1 MIDTEWLDKPGQVRQ
16 GEELDAARLEQYL
29 RSVLPDAS
37 GTLQV
42 EQFPA
47 GFSNLTYM
55 VRLGDREMVLR
66 RPPFGSNVKTA
77 HDMGREYRILS
88 ALIRVYPKVPR
99 PLAYCEDLDVI
110 GAPFYVMERVRG
122 VVLRTPLPP
131 GIVLKPDLMHDLCVS
146 LIDTLVELHALDYA
160 AAGLGDLGKPEGYPT
175 RQIHGWIKRYQNSRT
190 DDIASMDRVAS
201 WLADSI
207 PGERGASLIHNDYRY
222 DNVILDP
229 ADLTKIRAILDW
241 EMSTLGDPLMDVGTT
256 LAYWPEANDP
266 PELQRFGLTSRPGN
280 LDRRG
285 FVEYY
290 GQRSG
295 RDVSGILFYYV
306 YGLYKNA
313 VIIQQIYY
321 RYRQGHTQDPRF
333 ANLLRLVQGY
343 ADMALRAIEKGRIDS
358 LH

>member
-1 MIDTEWLDKPGQVRQ
+1 MMDTEWLDRPGQVRQ
-16 GEELDAARLEQYL
+16 GEELDTARLAQYL
-29 RSVLPDAS
+29 RAVIPDAT
-37 GTLQV
+37 GPLDV

-55 VRLGDREMVLR
+55 LRLGGREMVLR
-66 RPPFGSNVKTA
+66 RPPFGSSVKTA

-99 PLAYCEDLDVI
+99 PLAYCEDLDVM

-131 GIVLKPDLMHDLCVS
+131 GIVLEPELMHDLCLS
-146 LIDTLVELHALDYA
+146 LIDTLVELHGLDYA

-175 RQIHGWIKRYQNSRT
+175 RQIHGWIKRYENSRT
-190 DDIASMDRVAS
+190 DDIPAMERVAA
-201 WLADSI
+201 WLAASI

-229 ADLTKIRAILDW
+229 ADLRQIKAILDW

-256 LAYWPEANDP
+256 LAYWPEADDP

-321 RYRQGHTQDPRF
+321 RYRRGHTQDPRF
-333 ANLLRLVQGY
+333 ADLLRLAQGY
-343 ADMALRAIEKGRIDS
+343 ADMAARAIEKDRIDS
-358 LH
+358 LY